1 MNSII
6 AFLMGLW
13 FGLIASFVLFCLLC
27 KDSEDHHDQ
36 Q

>member
-6 AFLMGLW
+6 AFFLGLW
-13 FGLIASFVLFCLLC
+13 FGAIASFVLFCLLC